1 MGGDGGGGG
10 ALAGGGAANGHGS
23 ANLDGPQPGLSFR
36 SLGSWDG
43 ALDRALIAR
52 REQGHGQRAI
62 SRGSMLMR
70 PNSGSH
76 DLVRSNAGGVAWWRF
91 WRGSSASGE
100 HAGRRRSGRRPRS
113 WMALN
118 AKSKRLARD
127 LREPLVYI
135 FFLACFVVMIQL
147 LPTIRSY
154 GSREQIEEEVGAL
167 LEIGNGP
174 PATSNGFG
182 PSGLGTNSQ
191 PGMCPA
197 VVYNF
202 WENEILD
209 PALAVSATNRAF
221 QWLVQVGRLFHR
233 PTQCEDCSFKD
244 VSLYRR
250 YAGMGSWVELAT
262 AEGQPSN
269 VDMLTFGVKYFD
281 ALDYDF
287 TEGGQENGNFGAG
300 TRVNRTLLGEQ
311 TMEPDHWYGGTSYG
325 FALGLST
332 KLQHLMAGRCN
343 ETGGVG
349 AEGSDWLACEIARFQ
364 STAWLSANDMC
375 SPFQALNLLKGV
387 QLMTQNED
395 CVGPTSADTTS
406 SCPIDINMRVH
417 VLVKSTPLSAAGL
430 EAIGQQ
436 DGLWVLITYDANDDS
451 VSYTFVPVDLYPGA
465 QGDGELCAKRES
477 SSMWLSSR
485 SRDCTNAPSVAS
497 RHACAVTDIRLSA
510 MINSLYGPTILD
522 SRLNTNTMVP
532 ALLAF
537 QILFVI
543 FTVWFLWKPIG
554 GRLYL
559 YTIRLRSRG
568 RSKGG
573 ILGWL
578 KAMWDALLLAFSRMW
593 FWLDLSTFVLMV
605 LTIIL
610 YGVFVHR
617 HGEIQDDLQRTS
629 DVLLADTEGE
639 WEHNTLR
646 VSCCGNF
653 TGDSDR
659 TATEIKKSFV
669 YSPVCCA
676 SPLGTCW
683 SVCSDEDVVALT
695 EWHVQGNLT
704 PMWLAEDV
712 YAAAFEPAVLEGWLG
727 PSWFFPNESATVADT
742 GGSATSDDANAS
754 SSGSDA
760 VGTSLERSCLRP
772 VDGNN
777 TNPNETWCGTD
788 NGFGCWCTPDCLEAG
803 DCCDDVNLVCT
814 QSANPIDWVA
824 YEFAVAL
831 RYQMRPPRYSINPR
845 ESAVASGLIEAAGT
859 QLVPGQLD
867 ALAWYEAK
875 SLEYDTLAGA
885 IENASDKEY
894 DFVICLALVSILLFA
909 RTLKYASID
918 SRMSLLLLTFAYAA
932 GSIFFFLVTFCL
944 LFFGFVFAAQI
955 YNGRLLI
962 EGYTTFF
969 LAFTNCFNLLFDA
982 FDSSL
987 FPPASSWVFWI
998 WCAATRACANRRGVR
1013 ARS

>member
-23 ANLDGPQPGLSFR
+23 ANLDGPKPGLSFR

-127 LREPLVYI
+127 LREPLVYM

-221 QWLVQVGRLFHR
+221 RWLVQVGRLFHR

-269 VDMLTFGVKYFD
+269 VDMLSFGVKFFD

-287 TEGGQENGNFGAG
+287 TEGGQENGNFRAG

-406 SCPIDINMRVH
+406 RCPIDINMRVH

-477 SSMWLSSR
+477 SSMWLSSH

-510 MINSLYGPTILD
+510 MINSL
-522 SRLNTNTMVP
+522 
-532 ALLAF
+532 
-537 QILFVI
+537 
-543 FTVWFLWKPIG
+543 
-554 GRLYL
+554 
-559 YTIRLRSRG
+559 
-568 RSKGG
+568 
-573 ILGWL
+573 
-578 KAMWDALLLAFSRMW
+578 
-593 FWLDLSTFVLMV
+593 
-605 LTIIL
+605 
-610 YGVFVHR
+610 
-617 HGEIQDDLQRTS
+617 
-629 DVLLADTEGE
+629 
-639 WEHNTLR
+639 
-646 VSCCGNF
+646 
-653 TGDSDR
+653 
-659 TATEIKKSFV
+659 
-669 YSPVCCA
+669 CA
-676 SPLGTCW
+676 PPPS
-683 SVCSDEDVVALT
+683 SIVV
-695 EWHVQGNLT
+695 
-704 PMWLAEDV
+704 
-712 YAAAFEPAVLEGWLG
+712 
-727 PSWFFPNESATVADT
+727 
-742 GGSATSDDANAS
+742 
-754 SSGSDA
+754 
-760 VGTSLERSCLRP
+760 
-772 VDGNN
+772 
-777 TNPNETWCGTD
+777 
-788 NGFGCWCTPDCLEAG
+788 
-803 DCCDDVNLVCT
+803 
-814 QSANPIDWVA
+814 
-824 YEFAVAL
+824 
-831 RYQMRPPRYSINPR
+831 
-845 ESAVASGLIEAAGT
+845 
-859 QLVPGQLD
+859 
-867 ALAWYEAK
+867 
-875 SLEYDTLAGA
+875 
-885 IENASDKEY
+885 
-894 DFVICLALVSILLFA
+894 
-909 RTLKYASID
+909 
-918 SRMSLLLLTFAYAA
+918 
-932 GSIFFFLVTFCL
+932 
-944 LFFGFVFAAQI
+944 
-955 YNGRLLI
+955 
-962 EGYTTFF
+962 
-969 LAFTNCFNLLFDA
+969 
-982 FDSSL
+982 
-987 FPPASSWVFWI
+987 
-998 WCAATRACANRRGVR
+998 
-1013 ARS
+1013 